1 MYSSPIWK
9 RSVVPY
15 PVLTIASCPAYR
27 FLSRQVRWSGIPI
40 CLWIFHS
47 LLWSTQSTVKGYNIV
62 NEAEVDV
69 FLELPCF
76 LQGPVNV
83 HNLISGYS
91 ASLEPSL
98 YFWKFSV
105 HVLQKPSLKDFEHN
119 LTSLWNECNYVV
131 VQTVFGTALLWNWS
145 VNWPFPVL
153 WPLLSFANFLAYW
166 I

>member
-1 MYSSPIWK
+1 MKEAGWKNTAMMYSSPIWK

-69 FLELPCF
+69 FLEFPF
-76 LQGPVNV
+76 FFYDPVDCG
-83 HNLISGYS
+83 NLISASS
-91 ASLEPSL
+91 AFSKCSL
-98 YFWKFSV
+98 YIWKFSEQ
-105 HVLQKPSLKDFEHN
+105 VLLKSSLKDFEHY
-119 LTSLWNECNYVV
+119 LASMWNECNYMVV
-131 VQTVFGTALLWNWS
+131 WRFFGIAILWDWNE
-145 VNWPFPVL
+145 NWPLPVL
-153 WPLLSFANFLAYW
+153 
-166 I
+166 